1 MIKKVWLSLHLFY
14 FRPMKKIAA
23 ILFVSFFTLSI
34 QAQDA
39 NDKKLTRK
47 EKKEIQK
54 KENNEKLKML
64 YTLMEGRIWVIR
76 ANDVRSINGNSV
88 NVSPDLNFVYATN
101 TEGVVQLAF
110 QELMGM
116 GNNNVGGI
124 TIEGEITRYDLKQF
138 RDNQQ
143 IECNVQINNVNG
155 GFVVLNI
162 SIMSTGNTT
171 VMVSTD
177 DGTNFTFSG
186 FIEKQGGE
194 SIIKGSS
201 AK

>member
-1 MIKKVWLSLHLFY
+1 
-14 FRPMKKIAA
+14 MKKIAT
-23 ILFVSFFTLSI
+23 ILFVSFLAFGI
-34 QAQDA
+34 QAQES

-54 KENNEKLKML
+54 KENNEKLKAL

-101 TEGVVQLAF
+101 TTGVVQMAF

-162 SIMSTGNTT
+162 SIMSTGSTT

-177 DGTNFTFSG
+177 DGANFTFSG

>member
-1 MIKKVWLSLHLFY
+1 MAFATPFFI
-14 FRPMKKIAA
+14 FRPMKKIAT
-23 ILFVSFFTLSI
+23 ILFVSFLAFGI
-34 QAQDA
+34 QAQET

-101 TEGVVQLAF
+101 TTGVVQLAF
-110 QELMGM
+110 QELIGM

-162 SIMSTGNTT
+162 SIMSTGSTT

-177 DGTNFTFSG
+177 DGANFTFSG
-186 FIEKQGGE
+186 FIEKQGGD